1 MNCFV
6 KIHDPAN
13 VPAASMAP
21 GTKERELL
29 KAELEFQKKN
39 PIVIPACYLAGLSRI
54 FAFLQTLL

>member
-39 PIVIPACYLAGLSRI
+39 GWVHIIEMRLE
-54 FAFLQTLL
+54 